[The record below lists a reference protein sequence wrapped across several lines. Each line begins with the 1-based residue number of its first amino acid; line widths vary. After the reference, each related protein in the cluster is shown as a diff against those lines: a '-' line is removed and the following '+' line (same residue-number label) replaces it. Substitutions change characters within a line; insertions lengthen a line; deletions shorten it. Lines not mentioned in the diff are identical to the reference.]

1 MGGLIIIFATVIPVL
16 LFTRITNIYCFAVG
30 FYGLDGRNRFYR
42 RLFKKNK
49 KNKDG
54 LSGIFKIIGQ
64 LVFRF
69 NRRCYHVFSSR
80 YYHQRKYA
88 DAQVVNRNN
97 AAQNFAPAKKRNYFY
112 RSVYEKITSS
122 IIVKFFWMDE
132 NNKTNGLG
140 WFLFLWLFL
149 S

>member
-1 MGGLIIIFATVIPVL
+1 
-16 LFTRITNIYCFAVG
+16 
-30 FYGLDGRNRFYR
+30 LDGRNRFYR
-42 RLFKKNK
+42 RLFKKIK

-64 LVFRF
+64 VGLGLIVGVTMYF
-69 NRRCYHVFSSR
+69 HPDITIK
-80 YYHQRKYA
+80 RKYA

-97 AAQNFAPAKKRNYFY
+97 VAQNFAPAKKETISTVPFMKNNEFDY
-112 RSVYEKITSS
+112 SKILFGWT
-122 IIVKFFWMDE
+122 K

-149 S
+149 L